1 MVIVVDVVVGS
12 VMIMRVMMLVL
23 VMDDD
28 HDNHGGVSDCA
39 SRCWLLRMT
48 VSYHRDGVDYNL

>member
-1 MVIVVDVVVGS
+1 MIVVDVVVGS

-28 HDNHGGVSDCA
+28 HDNHGGAFDCA
-39 SRCWLLRMT
+39 STCWLLRMA
-48 VSYHRDGVDYNL
+48 VSYHRDDVDYNL